1 MTGFKLYNLNSCPFC
16 VDVRVAAERLGI
28 PLELIDVRREPGAR
42 QRLLAWRGR
51 ATVPVLVIPGEE
63 GETLM
68 PESRD
73 IIAYLERVVAERA
86 A

>member
-1 MTGFKLYNLNSCPFC
+1 MTGFKLYNLDRCPFC

-28 PLELIDVRREPGAR
+28 ALELIDVRREPGAR
-42 QRLLAWRGR
+42 QRLLDWRGR
-51 ATVPVLVIPGEE
+51 ATVPVLVIPGED

-73 IIAYLERVVAERA
+73 IIAYLKRVAAEQA